1 MTVTVTARPIV
12 DPVDVA
18 PRNSYDPSAETTSA
32 TPESTCFVSVHIRPR
47 TDQLCPQPPAAV
59 LCKPVAT
66 TDHGGVYEV
75 CSIATH
81 YPLVPGDL
89 LKASVGP
96 DAHLYLRGIKHLK
109 PGWYMRSQLTTISSE
124 TSEVIQTLDRTADTI
139 DVESGYVCGH
149 WSADYSFEQLAEM
162 LNKLQPHAG
171 LAVVFHELARK
182 DWLNSNVDFSD
193 RFLNGGVSADG
204 MDCDYLAA
212 ADPAWYKRGIATP
225 DFLSHVQK
233 LVEENPELLQLIQSG
248 AYNKALTWINTYDL
262 AART

>member
-1 MTVTVTARPIV
+1 MPVSITERPIV
-12 DPVDVA
+12 HASDTPQCENRGADVA
-18 PRNSYDPSAETTSA
+18 FRNAGV
-32 TPESTCFVSVHIRPR
+32 ESSCFVSVHIRPR

-66 TDHGGVYEV
+66 TDNGGVFEV

-89 LKASVGP
+89 LKATMGP
-96 DAHLYLRGIKHLK
+96 DASLFLRGIKHLR
-109 PGWYMRSQLTTISSE
+109 PGWYMRSHLTAISQE
-124 TSEVIQTLDRTADTI
+124 TNDVIQTLDHTAETI

-162 LNKLQPHAG
+162 LNRLQPHAG
-171 LAVVFHELARK
+171 LAVVFHELARR

-193 RFLNGGVSADG
+193 RFVADG
-204 MDCDYLAA
+204 TECDYLAA

-225 DFLSHVQK
+225 DFLAHVQK

-262 AART
+262 AAGT